1 MTTKL
6 EITPLMEACQN
17 SNSDDVEALISKGV
31 KKNLNDP
38 KPP

>member
-17 SNSDDVEALISKGV
+17 SNSDDVEALLSKGV
-31 KKNLNDP
+31 TLLSQTNP
-38 KPP
+38 T